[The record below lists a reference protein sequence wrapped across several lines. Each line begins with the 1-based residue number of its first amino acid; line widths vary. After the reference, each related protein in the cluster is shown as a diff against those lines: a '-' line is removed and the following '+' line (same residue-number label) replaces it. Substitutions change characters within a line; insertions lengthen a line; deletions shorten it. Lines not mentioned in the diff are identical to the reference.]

1 MYTYDWFMLF
11 VWQKLTQYCKA
22 IIFQLKINTL
32 KSPQIPLYLWI
43 LIFKFQKIFMSF
55 KYPSSFMFSPTFK
68 NVIAIVSLHAT
79 FVWQA
84 GVLLTPDL
92 YQLPYS
98 QMIKQRLK
106 ETKYILKST
115 AIQVIM
121 FHIQRNN
128 EAIGKTETFIHSLST
143 WFTAWENHVLSINF
157 DSLGHNK

>member
-1 MYTYDWFMLF
+1 
-11 VWQKLTQYCKA
+11 
-22 IIFQLKINTL
+22 
-32 KSPQIPLYLWI
+32 
-43 LIFKFQKIFMSF
+43 
-55 KYPSSFMFSPTFK
+55 MFSPTFK

-115 AIQVIM
+115 AIQFIM

-143 WFTAWENHVLSINF
+143 
-157 DSLGHNK
+157 